1 MPNFDG
7 LTGLYREY
15 VYYLI
20 HIEIQFPGLKLPP
33 IYDESI
39 LINRQL
45 EKSRIQPGNF
55 LASKIP

>member
-20 HIEIQFPGLKLPP
+20 DIEIQFPGLKLPP

-45 EKSRIQPGNF
+45 EKS
-55 LASKIP
+55 